1 MIPLKYIEIFL
12 INYEDNLMVTWS
24 AICVL
29 SSNASANQEATFRIT
44 EIGFT
49 N

>member
-1 MIPLKYIEIFL
+1 MIPLKYFEIFL
-12 INYEDNLMVTWS
+12 INYEYNLMVTWS

>member
-1 MIPLKYIEIFL
+1 MIPLKYFEIFL
-12 INYEDNLMVTWS
+12 INYEDNLMVTWP

-29 SSNASANQEATFRIT
+29 SSNVSANQEATFRINET
-44 EIGFT
+44 GFA

>member
-1 MIPLKYIEIFL
+1 MIPLKYFEIFL
-12 INYEDNLMVTWS
+12 INYEDNLMVTWP

-29 SSNASANQEATFRIT
+29 SSNVSANQEATFRIT
-44 EIGFT
+44 ETGFA